1 MQNSHDDYEYDYII
15 VGGGPTGLALSQVL
29 SSSNSHLRILLVEK
43 RDYLGGCHGV
53 TRVHDGMMTEHGP
66 RIYIDNF
73 LMFTQLLNDMGIQF
87 DDLFVKYDFSTATMM
102 LEALRVLTLKEI
114 ATLVWSFMTLNDSYK
129 DITLMEYLSS
139 HGFSDAS
146 IDILDRIGRLTDGG
160 SADTYTLF
168 SFLQILNQNFLYG
181 IYQPRVPNDVGLF
194 RIWEDALLERGVGIM
209 KNAAIDQFIVDHAT
223 AGATKNA
230 RVTGI
235 ALSDARTS
243 ATSATSASGNENE
256 SKSTPN
262 VCRCKRIILACPP
275 QEVQRILTTHE
286 ELGAAFGPM
295 FDQFQQETKYLPYI
309 SVIFHWR
316 SVLRVPKIWGYPRT
330 SWGVGNIVLSDY
342 MDFNDPR
349 SRTVIS
355 TVITMPDR
363 PSEHLKLSANEMG
376 DKRSVMTEVFRQLKQ
391 IYPDL
396 PDPDYQFLTQS
407 AYDATRRQWMPF
419 NHAFMTTT
427 HGYIPNRSVLYDNL
441 YNCGVQNGNSTYS
454 FTSMESSVANA
465 VHLATE
471 LQPELRDLRM
481 AKVREATTVR
491 WCVTAIAAISAV
503 VIAAHQL
510 HRHRDRIRIHN
521 RNRK

>member
-1 MQNSHDDYEYDYII
+1 MQREENEYDYII
-15 VGGGPTGLALSQVL
+15 VGGGPSGLALAQVL
-29 SSSNSHLRILLVEK
+29 TLSKAHLRILLVEK

-66 RIYIDNF
+66 RIYIDNY
-73 LMFTQLLNDMGIQF
+73 LMFSQLLNDMGVKF
-87 DDLFVKYDFSTATMM
+87 NDLFVKYNFSTMTMIF
-102 LEALRVLTLKEI
+102 EALRVLTLREI
-114 ATLVWSFMTLNDSYK
+114 ATFFWSFMTLNDSYK
-129 DITLMEYLSS
+129 KITLLEYLSS
-139 HGFSDAS
+139 HNFSNAS

-194 RIWEDALLERGVGIM
+194 RIWEDALLKRGVVIM
-209 KNAAIDQFIVDHAT
+209 KNATIDKFIVTDA
-223 AGATKNA
+223 ANADESA
-230 RVTGI
+230 RVAGI
-235 ALSDARTS
+235 ALRDSRS
-243 ATSATSASGNENE
+243 E
-256 SKSTPN
+256 SKPI
-262 VCRCKRIILACPP
+262 VCGCKRLILACPP
-275 QEVQRILTTHE
+275 QDLQRILSANV
-286 ELGAAFGPM
+286 ELGAAFGPD
-295 FDQFQQETKYLPYI
+295 FYQFQQKTKYLPYI

-316 SVLRVPKIWGYPRT
+316 TALKIPKIWGYPRT
-330 SWGVGNIVLSDY
+330 TWGVGNIVLSDY

-355 TVITMPDR
+355 TVITMPNN
-363 PSEHLKLSANEMG
+363 PSDHLHLTANEVG
-376 DKRSVMTEVFRQLKQ
+376 NKRDVMKEVFRQLKQ

-407 AYDATRRQWMPF
+407 AYDANRREWIPF

-427 HGYIPNRSVLYDNL
+427 SGYMPNQSVLYDNL

-471 LQPELRDLRM
+471 LQPELKDLGVT
-481 AKVREATTVR
+481 KVREAVTVR
-491 WCVTAIAAISAV
+491 SCIA
-503 VIAAHQL
+503 VIAAAAVVGVAMHQF
-510 HRHRDRIRIHN
+510 RQRRTRS
-521 RNRK
+521 